1 MYPGCSYYFIK
12 NIFLMEPALQRRVQR
27 YGWDKASGYY
37 EAYWQK
43 QLYPAQQKLLQLAN
57 IKSGEKIIDIACGTG
72 LVSLPAAEL
81 AGEKGFVLAND
92 ISDKMVETAAAIAK
106 ERNLF
111 NISFQRMDAEDL
123 DVEDG
128 SYNIALCALG
138 LMYFP
143 DPLKAIKEMYRSL
156 KPGGHAVVAVWGQ
169 RKNCGWAE
177 VFEIVD
183 KRVASEVCPMFFN
196 LGNEG
201 TLQQYMSAGGF
212 KNISTER
219 LNTVLNYNSGEEAC
233 SAVFLGG
240 PVALAYSKFSDNVK
254 REAQTE
260 YIESIKP
267 FKETDGYH
275 VPGEFVV
282 AIGFK

>member
-1 MYPGCSYYFIK
+1 
-12 NIFLMEPALQRRVQR
+12 MEPALQRRVQR
-27 YGWDKASGYY
+27 YGWDKASVYY
-37 EAYWQK
+37 ESYWQK

-57 IKSGEKIIDIACGTG
+57 IKSGDKIIDIACGTG
-72 LVSLPAAEL
+72 LVSFPAAER
-81 AGEKGFVLAND
+81 AGNKGFVLAND
-92 ISDKMVETAAAIAK
+92 ISDKMVETGTTIVK
-106 ERNLF
+106 KRKLS
-111 NISFQRMDAEDL
+111 NIRFQRMDAEEL
-123 DVEDG
+123 DVEDD

-143 DPLKAIKEMYRSL
+143 DPLKAIKEMHRLL

-183 KRVASEVCPMFFN
+183 RRVASEVCPMFFN

-212 KNISTER
+212 KNISALR
-219 LNTVLNYNSGEEAC
+219 INTVLDYSSGEEAC
-233 SAVFLGG
+233 GAAFLGG
-240 PVALAYSKFSDNVK
+240 PVALAYSKFSDDVK
-254 REAQTE
+254 KEVNKE
-260 YIESIKP
+260 YIESIKS
-267 FKETDGYH
+267 FKKTDGYH

>member
-1 MYPGCSYYFIK
+1 
-12 NIFLMEPALQRRVQR
+12 MEPSLQRRVQR

-37 EAYWQK
+37 ETYWQK

-57 IKSGEKIIDIACGTG
+57 IKAGDRIIDIACGTG
-72 LVSLPAAEL
+72 LVSFPAAEL

-106 ERNLF
+106 EKNF
-111 NISFQRMDAEDL
+111 SNISFQRMDAEEL
-123 DVEDG
+123 DVKDG

-143 DPLKAIKEMYRSL
+143 EPLKALKEMSRLL

-183 KRVASEVCPMFFN
+183 RRVASEVCPMFFN

-201 TLQQYMSAGGF
+201 TLKQYMSAGGF
-212 KNISTER
+212 KNISVER
-219 LNTVLNYNSGEEAC
+219 INTVLNYSSGEEAC
-233 SAVFLGG
+233 DAVFLGG
-240 PVALAYSKFSDNVK
+240 PVALAYSKFSDDVK
-254 REAQTE
+254 KDVYQE
-260 YIESIKP
+260 YIESIKS
-267 FKETDGYH
+267 FKKTDGYH

>member
-1 MYPGCSYYFIK
+1 
-12 NIFLMEPALQRRVQR
+12 MEPSLQRRVQR

-57 IKSGEKIIDIACGTG
+57 IKDGDKIIDIACGTG
-72 LVSLPAAEL
+72 LVSFPAAEL

-92 ISDKMVETAAAIAK
+92 ISDKMVEAGTAIAK
-106 ERNLF
+106 ERDLS
-111 NISFQRMDAEDL
+111 NISFQRMDAEEL
-123 DVEDG
+123 TVEDD
-128 SYNIALCALG
+128 SYSIALCALG

-143 DPLKAIKEMYRSL
+143 DPLKAMKEMYRSL

-183 KRVASEVCPMFFN
+183 RRVASEVCPMFFN

-201 TLQQYMSAGGF
+201 TLQQYMNAGGF
-212 KNISTER
+212 KNISVER
-219 LNTVLNYNSGEEAC
+219 INSVLNYSSGEEAC
-233 SAVFLGG
+233 GAAFLGG
-240 PVALAYSKFSDNVK
+240 PVALAYNKFSDDIKKEVQK
-254 REAQTE
+254 A
-260 YIESIKP
+260 YIESIKS
-267 FKETDGYH
+267 FKSTDGYH

>member
-1 MYPGCSYYFIK
+1 
-12 NIFLMEPALQRRVQR
+12 MEPSLQRRVQR

-43 QLYPAQQKLLQLAN
+43 QLYPAQQKLLELAN
-57 IKSGEKIIDIACGTG
+57 IKNGDKIIDIACGTG
-72 LVSLPAAEL
+72 LVSFPAAEL
-81 AGEKGFVLAND
+81 AGENGFVMAND
-92 ISDKMVETAAAIAK
+92 ISDKMVEMGAAIAK
-106 ERNLF
+106 EKNLS
-111 NISFQRMDAEDL
+111 NISFQRMDAEEL
-123 DVEDG
+123 EVEDN

-143 DPLKAIKEMYRSL
+143 DPLKAIKEMYRLL

-183 KRVASEVCPMFFN
+183 RRVASEVCPMFYN

-201 TLQQYMSAGGF
+201 TLQQYMNAGGF
-212 KNISTER
+212 KDISTVR
-219 LNTVLNYNSGEEAC
+219 INTLLNYSSGEEAC
-233 SAVFLGG
+233 GAAFLGG
-240 PVALAYSKFSDNVK
+240 PVALAYSKFSDDIKGEVCK
-254 REAQTE
+254 E
-260 YIESIKP
+260 YVESIKS
-267 FKETDGYH
+267 FKNADGYH

>member
-1 MYPGCSYYFIK
+1 
-12 NIFLMEPALQRRVQR
+12 MEPSLQRRVQR

-57 IKSGEKIIDIACGTG
+57 IKDGDKIIDIACGTG
-72 LVSLPAAEL
+72 LVSFPAAEL

-92 ISDKMVETAAAIAK
+92 ISDKMVEAGTAIAK
-106 ERNLF
+106 ERDLS
-111 NISFQRMDAEDL
+111 NISFQRMDAEEL
-123 DVEDG
+123 TVEDD

-143 DPLKAIKEMYRSL
+143 DPLKAMKEMYRSL

-169 RKNCGWAE
+169 RKKCGWAE

-183 KRVASEVCPMFFN
+183 RRVASEVCPMFFN

-201 TLQQYMSAGGF
+201 TLQKYMSAGGF
-212 KNISTER
+212 KNISVER
-219 LNTVLNYNSGEEAC
+219 ISSSLNYSSGDEAC
-233 SAVFLGG
+233 GAAFLGG
-240 PVALAYSKFSDNVK
+240 PVALAYSKFSDDVK
-254 REAQTE
+254 KEVFKE
-260 YIESIKP
+260 YIDSLKS
-267 FKETDGYH
+267 FKETVGYH

>member
-1 MYPGCSYYFIK
+1 
-12 NIFLMEPALQRRVQR
+12 MEPSLQRRVQR

-57 IKSGEKIIDIACGTG
+57 IKDGDKIIDIACGTG
-72 LVSLPAAEL
+72 LVSFPAAEL

-92 ISDKMVETAAAIAK
+92 ISDKMVEAGTAIAK
-106 ERNLF
+106 ERDLS
-111 NISFQRMDAEDL
+111 NISFQRMDAEEL
-123 DVEDG
+123 MVEDD

-143 DPLKAIKEMYRSL
+143 DPLKAIKEMHRAL
-156 KPGGHAVVAVWGQ
+156 KTGGHAAVAVWGQ
-169 RKNCGWAE
+169 RKKCGWAE

-183 KRVASEVCPMFFN
+183 RRVASEVCPMFFN

-201 TLQQYMSAGGF
+201 TLQKYMSAGGF
-212 KNISTER
+212 KNISVER
-219 LNTVLNYNSGEEAC
+219 INSVLNYSSGEEAC
-233 SAVFLGG
+233 GAAFLGG
-240 PVALAYSKFSDNVK
+240 PVALAYSKFSDDVK
-254 REAQTE
+254 KEVYKE
-260 YIESIKP
+260 YIDSLKS
-267 FKETDGYH
+267 FKQTDGYH

>member
-1 MYPGCSYYFIK
+1 
-12 NIFLMEPALQRRVQR
+12 MEPALQRRVQR
-27 YGWDKASGYY
+27 YGWDKASGFY

-43 QLYPAQQKLLQLAN
+43 QLYPAQQKLLALAN
-57 IKSGEKIIDIACGTG
+57 IKAGDKIIDIACGTG
-72 LVSLPAAEL
+72 LVSFPAAEL

-92 ISDKMVETAAAIAK
+92 ISDKMVEVGTAIAK
-106 ERNLF
+106 EKGIS
-111 NISFQRMDAEDL
+111 NISFQRMDAEEL
-123 DVEDG
+123 LVEANSFD
-128 SYNIALCALG
+128 IALCALG

-143 DPLKAIKEMYRSL
+143 DPLKAMKEMFRSVE
-156 KPGGHAVVAVWGQ
+156 PGGHAVVAVWGQ

-183 KRVASEVCPMFFN
+183 RRVASEVCPMFYN

-201 TLQQYMSAGGF
+201 TLQQYLNAAGF

-219 LNTVLNYNSGEEAC
+219 INTILDYNSDEEAC
-233 SAVFLGG
+233 GAAFLGG
-240 PVALAYSKFSDNVK
+240 PVALAYNKFSDDVK
-254 REAQTE
+254 NEVCKE
-260 YIESIKP
+260 YIESIKT
-267 FKETDGYH
+267 FKEAGVYH